1 MNISERYP
9 ETKNMSFD
17 QKYDFLVSE
26 IGFKN
31 ISPLMPVS
39 KKELRK
45 AFRKDQNFN
54 TIPIEKWDA
63 NAAYIARLL
72 KDQCG
77 INVSSKS
84 QCVCILKA
92 CARQIA
98 LD

>member
-1 MNISERYP
+1 MNINKRFP
-9 ETKNMSFD
+9 ETENMSFD
-17 QKYDFLVSE
+17 QKYDFLVYE
-26 IGFKN
+26 IGFRN
-31 ISPLMPVS
+31 ISPLMPAS
-39 KKELRK
+39 KKELK
-45 AFRKDQNFN
+45 EAYRKDQNFN

-63 NAAYIARLL
+63 NARYVTRLL